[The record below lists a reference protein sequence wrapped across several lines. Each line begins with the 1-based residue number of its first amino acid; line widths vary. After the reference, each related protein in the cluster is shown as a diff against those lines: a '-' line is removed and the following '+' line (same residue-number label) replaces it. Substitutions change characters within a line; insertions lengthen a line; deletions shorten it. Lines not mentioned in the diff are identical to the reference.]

1 MKPDAAMTKQE
12 AEEMQKE
19 LSKVFSVVRLLGTD
33 MLKTGDTD
41 EPAECQCFTFW
52 KRSHR
57 CENCISRRAF
67 LDKSQKSKLEILDS
81 KIYQVISKY
90 IEIDGTPYIMEMIN
104 ILDDDVLIDS
114 DGREEL
120 IKKLTGYNKELYTDA
135 LTGAYNRRYYEDII

>member
-57 CENCISRRAF
+57 
-67 LDKSQKSKLEILDS
+67 
-81 KIYQVISKY
+81 
-90 IEIDGTPYIMEMIN
+90 
-104 ILDDDVLIDS
+104 
-114 DGREEL
+114 
-120 IKKLTGYNKELYTDA
+120 
-135 LTGAYNRRYYEDII
+135 